1 MKSVSTTAAAEHM
14 LTTGKPYTAALLAAE
29 LGISTHQASGKLYN
43 IRTSS
48 KYSTVAT
55 ELPNRTVKLTAIKGR
70 KQSLNSLMKLAI
82 FGNRASK
89 EAA

>member
-1 MKSVSTTAAAEHM
+1 MKTVSTTAAAEHM
-14 LTTGKPYTAALLAAE
+14 LTTGKPYTAALLAEE
-29 LGISTHQASGKLYN
+29 LGISAQQASGKLYN

-48 KYSTVAT
+48 KYNAIVT

-82 FGNRASK
+82 FGNRA
-89 EAA
+89 A